1 MDKIWIIIKRE
12 YSVRV
17 RKKSFI
23 IMTLI
28 TPILLGL
35 LIFAPAY
42 LSSVSSELEK
52 EEQKNIAVVEN
63 DDFYFSRLINSDQF
77 RFTKIPESEVNNIK
91 SNFSESAYYA
101 ILDFTS
107 EENTINFISDKQLN
121 KSIVSE
127 IERYIIKI
135 KLDQN
140 YKELDQNYKDAGIDI
155 SVLSEL
161 EPNLKFNNIIITEDG
176 NEQEANH
183 DIRTA
188 IAYVFGFLIYIF
200 IFMYGSMVMRG
211 VIEEKTNRIVEV
223 IISSVK
229 PFQLLIGKIIGVA
242 LVGFTQF
249 VLWVLLSILV
259 ANIAGNTF
267 LSDNPVGIFDSISSL
282 LVGINLNS
290 LILYFMFYFIGGYLL
305 YSSFFA
311 CIGAAVDNETDTH
324 QMVLPVTIPLILS
337 MAMIT
342 AIVNS
347 PDGTLAFWMSI
358 FPLSSPIV
366 MMVRL
371 PFGGVEN
378 WEILLSATVL
388 LLSFLLTTW
397 VSSRIYRI
405 GILMYGKKASFREL
419 YRWIKF
425 KG

>member
-42 LSSVSSELEK
+42 LSSVSSELE
-52 EEQKNIAVVEN
+52 ESEQKNIAIVEN
-63 DDFYFSRLINSDQF
+63 DDFYFSKLIKSDQF
-77 RFTKIPESEVNNIK
+77 RFIKIPESEVDNIK
-91 SNFSESAYYA
+91 NNFSESGYFS
-101 ILDFTS
+101 IVDFTS
-107 EENTINFISDKQLN
+107 EENIINFISDKHLN
-121 KSIVSE
+121 KNIISE
-127 IERYIIKI
+127 IQQYIRQIKR
-135 KLDQN
+135 
-140 YKELDQNYKDAGIDI
+140 EQNYKDEGFDVSEI
-155 SVLSEL
+155 SNL
-161 EPNLKFNNIIITEDG
+161 EPHLQFNNTIITEDG
-176 NEQEANH
+176 NEQGANQ
-183 DIRTA
+183 DMRTA
-188 IAYVFGFLIYIF
+188 LAFIFGFLIYIF

-249 VLWVLLSILV
+249 VLWVLLSVLV
-259 ANIAGNTF
+259 ANIAGNTL
-267 LSDNPVGIFDSISSL
+267 LSDNPVGVFDSISSL
-282 LVGINLNS
+282 LLGINLNV
-290 LILYFMFYFIGGYLL
+290 LILYFIFYFIGGYLL

-324 QMVLPVTIPLILS
+324 QMVLPITIPLILS
-337 MAMIT
+337 IAMIE
-342 AIVNS
+342 AIINN

-358 FPLSSPIV
+358 FPLSSPII

-371 PFGGVEN
+371 PFGGVES
-378 WEILLSATVL
+378 WEILLSTTVL
-388 LLSFLLTTW
+388 LISFLLTTW

-405 GILMYGKKASFREL
+405 GILMYGKKATFREL
-419 YRWIKF
+419 YKWIKF

>member
-1 MDKIWIIIKRE
+1 MNKIWIIIKRE
-12 YSVRV
+12 YTVRA

-42 LSSVSSELEK
+42 LSSELEDS
-52 EEQKNIAVVEN
+52 EQKNIAVVEH
-63 DDFYFSRLINSDQF
+63 DDFYFSKLTNSDQF
-77 RFTKIPESEVNNIK
+77 RFTKIPESELESIK
-91 SNFSESAYYA
+91 NNFSESGYFT
-101 ILDFTS
+101 IVDFTS
-107 EENTINFISDKQLN
+107 EENIINFISDKQLN
-121 KSIVSE
+121 KNIISE
-127 IERYIIKI
+127 VKQYIRQIKR
-135 KLDQN
+135 
-140 YKELDQNYKDAGIDI
+140 EQNYKDEGFDVAEI
-155 SVLSEL
+155 SNL
-161 EPNLKFNNIIITEDG
+161 EPKLQFNNTIITEDG
-176 NEQEANH
+176 NEQGANQ
-183 DIRTA
+183 DMRTA
-188 IAYVFGFLIYIF
+188 LAFIFGFLIYIF

-249 VLWVLLSILV
+249 VLWVLLSVLV
-259 ANIAGNTF
+259 ANIAGNTL
-267 LSDNPVGIFDSISSL
+267 LSDNPVGVFDTISSL
-282 LVGINLNS
+282 LVGINLNV

-324 QMVLPVTIPLILS
+324 QMVLPITIPLILS
-337 MAMIT
+337 IAMIE
-342 AIVNS
+342 AIINN

-358 FPLSSPIV
+358 FPLSSPII

-371 PFGGVEN
+371 PFGGVES
-378 WEILLSATVL
+378 WEILVSTSVL
-388 LLSFLLTTW
+388 LISFLLTTW

-405 GILMYGKKASFREL
+405 GILMYGKKATFREL
-419 YRWIKF
+419 YKWMKF

>member
-1 MDKIWIIIKRE
+1 
-12 YSVRV
+12 
-17 RKKSFI
+17 
-23 IMTLI
+23 MTLI

-35 LIFAPAY
+35 LIFFPAY

-63 DDFYFSRLINSDQF
+63 NDFYFSRLINSDQF
-77 RFTKIPESEVNNIK
+77 RFTKIPEIEVDNIK
-91 SNFSESAYYA
+91 SNFSESTYYA

-107 EENTINFISDKQLN
+107 EENIINFISDKQLN
-121 KSIVSE
+121 NSIISE
-127 IERYIIKI
+127 IERSIIKI
-135 KLDQN
+135 KLN
-140 YKELDQNYKDAGIDI
+140 QNYKDADIDI
-155 SVLSEL
+155 SILSEL
-161 EPNLKFNNIIITEDG
+161 DPNLKFNNIIITDDG
-176 NEQEANH
+176 NEQGANQ
-183 DIRTA
+183 DMRTA
-188 IAYVFGFLIYIF
+188 ISFISGFLIYIF

-211 VIEEKTNRIVEV
+211 VIEEKTNRIVEI

-267 LSDNPVGIFDSISSL
+267 LSDNPVGIFDSISYL

-290 LILYFMFYFIGGYLL
+290 LILYFIFYFIGGYLL

>member
-28 TPILLGL
+28 TPILIGL

-42 LSSVSSELEK
+42 LSSVSSELE
-52 EEQKNIAVVEN
+52 ESEQKNISVVEN
-63 DDFYFSRLINSDQF
+63 DEFYFSRLTNSDQF
-77 RFTKIPESEVNNIK
+77 RFTKIPESEVDNIK
-91 SNFSESAYYA
+91 NNFSESGYFA
-101 ILDFTS
+101 IVDFTS
-107 EENTINFISDKQLN
+107 EENIINFISDKQLN
-121 KSIVSE
+121 RNIISE
-127 IERYIIKI
+127 IEQYIRQIKR
-135 KLDQN
+135 
-140 YKELDQNYKDAGIDI
+140 EQNYKDEGFDVSEI
-155 SVLSEL
+155 SNL
-161 EPNLKFNNIIITEDG
+161 EPNLQFNNTIITEDG
-176 NEQEANH
+176 NEQGANQ
-183 DIRTA
+183 DMRTA
-188 IAYVFGFLIYIF
+188 LAFIFGFLIYIF

-249 VLWVLLSILV
+249 ILWVLLSVLV
-259 ANIAGNTF
+259 ANIAGNTL
-267 LSDNPVGIFDSISSL
+267 LSDNSVGIFNSISSL

-290 LILYFMFYFIGGYLL
+290 LILYFLFYFIGGYLL

-311 CIGAAVDNETDTH
+311 CIGSAVDNETDTH
-324 QMVLPVTIPLILS
+324 QMVLPITIPLILS
-337 MAMIT
+337 IAMIE
-342 AIVNS
+342 AIINN

-358 FPLSSPIV
+358 FPLSSPII

-371 PFGGVEN
+371 PFGGVES
-378 WEILLSATVL
+378 WEILLSTTVL
-388 LLSFLLTTW
+388 LLSFLMTTW
-397 VSSRIYRI
+397 ISSRIYRI
-405 GILMYGKKASFREL
+405 GILMYGKKATFREL
-419 YRWIKF
+419 YKWIKF

>member
-42 LSSVSSELEK
+42 LSSVSSELDK
-52 EEQKNIAVVEN
+52 SEQKNIAVVEN
-63 DDFYFSRLINSDQF
+63 DEFYFSRLTDSDQF
-77 RFTKIPESEVNNIK
+77 RFTKIPESEVDNIK
-91 SNFSESAYYA
+91 NNFSESGYFA
-101 ILDFTS
+101 IVDFTC
-107 EENTINFISDKQLN
+107 EENIINFISDKQLN
-121 KSIVSE
+121 RNIISEIEQYIRQIKREQNYKNEGFDVSE
-127 IERYIIKI
+127 IS
-135 KLDQN
+135 N
-140 YKELDQNYKDAGIDI
+140 
-155 SVLSEL
+155 L
-161 EPNLKFNNIIITEDG
+161 EPNLQFNNTIITEDG
-176 NEQEANH
+176 NEQGANQ
-183 DIRTA
+183 DMRTA
-188 IAYVFGFLIYIF
+188 LAFIFGFLIYIF

-249 VLWVLLSILV
+249 VLWILLSILV

>member
-42 LSSVSSELEK
+42 LSSELE
-52 EEQKNIAVVEN
+52 ESEQKNIAVVEN
-63 DDFYFSRLINSDQF
+63 DEFYFSRFTNSDQF
-77 RFTKIPESEVNNIK
+77 RFTKIPESEVDNIK
-91 SNFSESAYYA
+91 NNFSESGYFA
-101 ILDFTS
+101 IVDFTS
-107 EENTINFISDKQLN
+107 EENIINFISDKQLN
-121 KSIVSE
+121 KNIISE
-127 IERYIIKI
+127 IEQYIRQIKR
-135 KLDQN
+135 
-140 YKELDQNYKDAGIDI
+140 EQNYKDEGFDVSDI
-155 SVLSEL
+155 SNL
-161 EPNLKFNNIIITEDG
+161 EPNLQFNNTIITEDG
-176 NEQEANH
+176 NEQGANQ
-183 DIRTA
+183 DMRTA
-188 IAYVFGFLIYIF
+188 LAFIFGFLIYIF

-249 VLWVLLSILV
+249 ILWVLLSVLV
-259 ANIAGNTF
+259 ANIAGNTL
-267 LSDNPVGIFDSISSL
+267 LSDNSVGIFNSISSL

-290 LILYFMFYFIGGYLL
+290 LILYFLFYFIGGYLL
-305 YSSFFA
+305 YSSFFS

-324 QMVLPVTIPLILS
+324 QMVLPITIPLILS
-337 MAMIT
+337 IAMIE
-342 AIVNS
+342 AIINN

-358 FPLSSPIV
+358 FPLSSPII

-371 PFGGVEN
+371 PFGGVES
-378 WEILLSATVL
+378 WEILLSTTVL
-388 LLSFLLTTW
+388 LLSFLMTTW
-397 VSSRIYRI
+397 ISSRIYRI
-405 GILMYGKKASFREL
+405 GILMYGKKATFREL
-419 YRWIKF
+419 YKWIKF